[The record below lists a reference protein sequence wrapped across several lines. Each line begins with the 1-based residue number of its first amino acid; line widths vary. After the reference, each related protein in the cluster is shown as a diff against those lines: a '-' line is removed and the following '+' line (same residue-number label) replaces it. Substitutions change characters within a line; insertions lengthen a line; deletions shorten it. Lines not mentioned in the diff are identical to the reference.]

1 MKKLILVF
9 LIMITLGSALLI
21 FINKPFQSFS
31 SLPNLTIDTFCVHC
45 TTYSPT
51 KEQCGNDKG
60 ITHSG
65 LVISKPERWVALSPD
80 LLKEFPHLTTIYI
93 EIPLAPQLNG
103 EYMVTDKTSN
113 RFKNRVDFMISNP
126 NQFRC
131 EFSLPGYIIVHRWD

>member
-1 MKKLILVF
+1 MKKLIIVF
-9 LIMITLGSALLI
+9 LIMVAVCTFLMVVI
-21 FINKPFQSFS
+21 FRPFKTHS
-31 SLPNLTIDTFCVHC
+31 SLPQLTIDTLNVHC

-65 LVISKPERWVALSPD
+65 LVITKPERWVALSAD

-113 RFKNRVDFMISNP
+113 RFNKRVDFMISNP

-131 EFSLPGYIIVHRWD
+131 EFSLPGYIIVHKWD